1 MLSSSEAEKVMS
13 DKTAQKKAARVIAF
27 YLPQFHPTPENDE
40 WWGKG
45 FTEWTN
51 VASARALFKGHE
63 QPVIPADLGFY
74 DLRLPETRLAQAEM
88 AASYGV
94 EGFCYWHY
102 WFGGRRM
109 LERPFNE
116 VLSSGQP
123 DFPFCVGWANHSWSG
138 IWKDEPHRKL
148 IDQTYPGDEDDR
160 AHFEYLLKAFSDER
174 YITVDGK
181 PLLVIF
187 KPTDMPDPKRRFDLW
202 RELALQA
209 GLKGLHIVGINML
222 DFKSAKELGLDAVTL
237 STLAVTNTAN
247 PVVNALTKNLW
258 RIRRKLS
265 LGGPRIVEY
274 SEAIKLLVPDL
285 NQLDCEAYPCV
296 YPNWDNTPRK
306 GRKGLVLANSTPA
319 LFEKHVKEAVTALG
333 DRADEHKLVFL
344 LIAQL
349 NLAGLQLGDHHALV
363 FRKQPLNNAVR
374 VQVPHPDMHLVP
386 GLRGA
391 GSSEALDHVRDAIQ
405 HQRNATP
412 EFRG

>member
-123 DFPFCVGWANHSWSG
+123 DFPFCVGWANHSWNG

-222 DFKSAKELGLDAVTL
+222 DFKSAEVLGLDAVTL

-247 PVVNALTKNLW
+247 PVVNELTKNFW
-258 RIRRKLS
+258 RIKRKLA

-344 LIAQL
+344 KSWNEWAEGNHLEPDSKWGMQY
-349 NLAGLQLGDHHALV
+349 LQAL
-363 FRKQPLNNAVR
+363 KR
-374 VQVPHPDMHLVP
+374 VI
-386 GLRGA
+386 G
-391 GSSEALDHVRDAIQ
+391 
-405 HQRNATP
+405 
-412 EFRG
+412 